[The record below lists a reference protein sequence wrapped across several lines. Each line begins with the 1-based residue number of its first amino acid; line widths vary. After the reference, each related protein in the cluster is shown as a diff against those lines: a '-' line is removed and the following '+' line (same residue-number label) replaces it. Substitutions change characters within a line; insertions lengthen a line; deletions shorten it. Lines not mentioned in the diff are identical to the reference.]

1 MVQKQ
6 RKSVLWWKQRNAAWG
21 FESPNGTNLKAF
33 GFVCSRVETNKN
45 LMEIKKLAAVAA
57 IIAAVYGG
65 TIENAEKGMFSA
77 SLLAFND
84 MKGGEL

>member
-1 MVQKQ
+1 MKI
-6 RKSVLWWKQRNAAWG
+6 R
-21 FESPNGTNLKAF
+21 
-33 GFVCSRVETNKN
+33 
-45 LMEIKKLAAVAA
+45 KLAAVAA

-65 TIENAEKGMFSA
+65 TIENAEKEMFSA